1 MTEEEADQVR
11 ANNEKIRKERE
22 VVADAIATKF
32 A

>member
-22 VVADAIATKF
+22 IVADGIATKF